1 MSPTLRVL
9 ALVARL
15 QRKTGAVL
23 GVTPDRGAREM
34 RLTLTWATP
43 GTYSATYG
51 GCDLLSL
58 ERAVR
63 QELEVF
69 RNFRRS
75 A

>member
-1 MSPTLRVL
+1 MSPVLRVL
-9 ALVARL
+9 ALTSRL
-15 QRKTGAVL
+15 QRKTGATL
-23 GVTPDRGAREM
+23 GVSPDRDTRKM

-43 GTYSATYG
+43 GTYSAMYG

-58 ERAVR
+58 ERALR
-63 QELEVF
+63 EELEVF